1 MDAINYRL
9 ETFEGPLDLLLSLIQ
24 KNKMSIDNIQI
35 NVICEQ
41 YLEYISAAQ
50 SLDMELASEF
60 IVMAS
65 ELMLIKSKLLL
76 PKPEEEEEDPRA
88 TLADA
93 LQKYQQAKEA
103 AKKMALLYPRFSG
116 RLEKD
121 TDEISIDKT
130 FVLDQDIEA
139 LCLAVRRIITFNENR
154 PKVERS
160 VFTPMISSPIV
171 PVEVKITGILNRMRK
186 KTVTSLK
193 EILSDSVSL
202 PDLIAIFLGVLE
214 LIKIRKILIHENEG
228 TLLDMSAE
236 FVINNNRDEVEK
248 DAEGRELYSEGEP
261 EELKMKFDEENEETD
276 DEGGSDQ

>member
-41 YLEYISAAQ
+41 YIQYIEEAQ

-76 PKPEEEEEDPRA
+76 PKPEAEEEDPRA
-88 TLADA
+88 ALADA
-93 LQKYQQAKEA
+93 LLKFQQAKEA

-121 TDEISIDKT
+121 TDEISVDKT
-130 FVLDQDIEA
+130 FVLDQDVES
-139 LCLAVRRIITFNENR
+139 LCIAVRRIITYNENR

-171 PVEVKITGILNRMRK
+171 PVEVKITGILNKMSK
-186 KTVTSLK
+186 KKATSLK
-193 EILSDSVSL
+193 ELLDDSVSL
-202 PDLIAIFLGVLE
+202 PDMIAIFLGVLE
-214 LIKIRKILIHENEG
+214 LIKIRKILIFGAEG
-228 TLLDMSAE
+228 TLLGDDAT
-236 FVINNNRDEVEK
+236 FVINENTDEIEK
-248 DAEGRELYSEGEP
+248 DAEGRELYSSDFDRAAEPIKMNFDNNNDENGGKGE
-261 EELKMKFDEENEETD
+261 
-276 DEGGSDQ
+276 